1 VRERLWLGAKK
12 RRQDAGATD
21 GACVVLEVGAGRG
34 EPRLC
39 KDIRRIDL
47 AEMGR
52 SVLRPYI
59 HLSTC
64 DVGQRTVL
72 AVRQV
77 GLGELLGGEP
87 EIGDVG

>member
-1 VRERLWLGAKK
+1 MRERLWLGAKK

-52 SVLRPYI
+52 SVLRPYMSLVATKNRSDGI
-59 HLSTC
+59 E
-64 DVGQRTVL
+64 R
-72 AVRQV
+72 AARR
-77 GLGELLGGEP
+77 
-87 EIGDVG
+87 